1 MASKTVTEIIPGA
14 TKTRRTVVETV
25 VTTRDEVLI
34 HYGIGL
40 GFRPRPLTPEYDEQ
54 HRGAQWVPVDELR
67 GRKGK
72 RYFRIVCGHGDWS
85 DIPVDG

>member
-40 GFRPRPLTPEYDEQ
+40 GFRPRRP
-54 HRGAQWVPVDELR
+54 
-67 GRKGK
+67 
-72 RYFRIVCGHGDWS
+72 GDMSATAAWNGE
-85 DIPVDG
+85 DD